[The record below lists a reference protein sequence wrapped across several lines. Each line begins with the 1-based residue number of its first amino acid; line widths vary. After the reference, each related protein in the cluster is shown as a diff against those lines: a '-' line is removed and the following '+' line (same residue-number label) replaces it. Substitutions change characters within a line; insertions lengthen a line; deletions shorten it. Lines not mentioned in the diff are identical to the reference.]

1 MATDHATLLTE
12 ATQHMPMGVLDSYRF
27 WGDESI
33 FVESLQGGG
42 FTASDGR
49 TFVDYR
55 LGYGPII
62 LGYRDARVDS
72 AVINA
77 IQNIGTVCGFSTPMD
92 TEVVRRI
99 KKMCPQVEKMRFAN
113 SGTEAVMGAVR
124 VARGFTRRDR
134 ILVVEGGFHGLYD
147 EMMWRSDED
156 GVVPFGGGLPESTR
170 QNVDFIE
177 LNDAAGLEH
186 ALANGAPVAAVVL
199 EPIMGNSGSIS
210 ATPDYMRALRE
221 ACTRH
226 GALLIMDEVKTGFR
240 VAKGG
245 AQQHYGVFADLSTYA
260 KAMGNG
266 YPVAAFGGRAEVMDV
281 ISFDA
286 GGVTHGGTY
295 TANLI
300 ALSAARATLEILDET
315 DALETVFEVGRKHRE
330 LLGRVFTHFG
340 VQHTFAGP
348 DSMFGVHFSET
359 VPLSWRD
366 WKKTDAPL
374 YTAFCKQ
381 LIRRGVMLEPDSREP
396 WFFCEAH
403 EQVDLG
409 WLEDMAHQSMA
420 AALDARAVGH

>member
-1 MATDHATLLTE
+1 MTTDSAQLLAE
-12 ATQHMPMGVLDSYRF
+12 ATRHMPLGVLDSYRY

-33 FVESLQGGG
+33 FVDRLKGGG
-42 FTASDGR
+42 FTATDGR

-62 LGYRDARVDS
+62 LGYRDPRVDA
-72 AVINA
+72 AVIDA

-92 TEVVRRI
+92 AEVVRRI
-99 KKMCPQVEKMRFAN
+99 KKMCPNIEKMRFAN

-124 VARGFTRRDR
+124 VARGHTKRDR

-156 GVVPFGGGLPESTR
+156 GVVPFGGGLPTSTR
-170 QNVDFIE
+170 ANVRFIE
-177 LNDAAGLEH
+177 LNDAAGLAR
-186 ALANGAPVAAVVL
+186 ALAEGPPVAAVVL
-199 EPIMGNSGSIS
+199 EPIMGNSGSIC
-210 ATPDYMRALRE
+210 ATPDYMRALRA
-221 ACTRH
+221 ACTAH
-226 GALLIMDEVKTGFR
+226 GTMLIMDEVKTGFR

-245 AQQHYGVFADLSTYA
+245 AQEHYGVHADLSTYA

-281 ISFDA
+281 ISFEPD
-286 GGVTHGGTY
+286 GVTHGGTY

-315 DALETVFEVGRKHRE
+315 DALRTVDDVGRRHRE

-348 DSMFGVHFSET
+348 DSMFGVHFSAS
-359 VPLSWRD
+359 VPQSWRD

-381 LIRRGVMLEPDSREP
+381 LIARGVMLEPDSREP

-403 EQVDLG
+403 QEVDLG
-409 WLEDMAHQSMA
+409 WLEDVAMQSMA
-420 AALDARAVGH
+420 AALDAHVR

>member
-33 FVESLQGGG
+33 FVESLKGGG

-62 LGYRDARVDS
+62 LGYRDARVDG

-92 TEVVRRI
+92 AEVVRRI
-99 KKMCPQVEKMRFAN
+99 KRMCPQVEKMRFAN

-170 QNVDFIE
+170 KNVDFIE
-177 LNDAAGLEH
+177 LNDATGLEH
-186 ALANGAPVAAVVL
+186 ALAHGAPVAAVVL

-210 ATPDYMRALRE
+210 ATPDYMRVLRE

-286 GGVTHGGTY
+286 GGVTHGGT
-295 TANLI
+295 
-300 ALSAARATLEILDET
+300 
-315 DALETVFEVGRKHRE
+315 
-330 LLGRVFTHFG
+330 
-340 VQHTFAGP
+340 
-348 DSMFGVHFSET
+348 
-359 VPLSWRD
+359 
-366 WKKTDAPL
+366 
-374 YTAFCKQ
+374 
-381 LIRRGVMLEPDSREP
+381 
-396 WFFCEAH
+396 
-403 EQVDLG
+403 
-409 WLEDMAHQSMA
+409 
-420 AALDARAVGH
+420 